1 MLSLVQLLT
10 TTLLLYT
17 ASSSPVSPRHGDDG
31 PACPAKPPHGGKCW
45 KDILALEWKVH
56 GFDYHAS
63 YIFST
68 PAHQNS
74 WGYVNFN
81 LTNNV
86 VPYTATCSASSNQLS
101 EFFFGTMEYPCT
113 LPSTAPAGSAVS
125 FKFSRPTGQLDIKET
140 IICNENKI
148 TGDFVASGAKNLT
161 LTCTNTYYQNP
172 NWTIGQI
179 YSDQEVKCTPVDVT
193 IKPSQIVA

>member
-1 MLSLVQLLT
+1 MLSLIQLLT
-10 TTLLLYT
+10 TTLLFSS
-17 ASSSPVSPRHGDDG
+17 ASSNPVAARHGDDG
-31 PACPAKPPHGGKCW
+31 PACPTKPPHGGKCW
-45 KDILALEWKVH
+45 KDILALEWTVH

-86 VPYTATCSASSNQLS
+86 VPYTAACSASSNQLTD
-101 EFFFGTMEYPCT
+101 FFYGSVEYACT
-113 LPSTAPAGSAVS
+113 LPSSAPAGSAVA
-125 FKFSRPTGQLDIKET
+125 FKFNRPTGQLDIKET

-148 TGDFVASGAKNLT
+148 T
-161 LTCTNTYYQNP
+161 
-172 NWTIGQI
+172 
-179 YSDQEVKCTPVDVT
+179 
-193 IKPSQIVA
+193 